1 MARTKASVGA
11 KVSMGKS
18 SKARCSAAPPPSNS
32 SSSGERSSR
41 SYSGGNPVCPRDIP
55 KWQKPITTFI
65 FTKEKKIIEDSDAGS
80 SKSKL
85 KRQIIYSDEESDAEI
100 KNNNGDMKN
109 EVDRSDNTNEIENVE
124 SQVYADSQVLE
135 GEVKENIGKENV
147 DDKSELVESQI
158 YGESQDYDLIESPP
172 KNRELD
178 ESIILE
184 PLTGE
189 SSHKLEEYYP
199 KTAKKSKGVSKIIKE
214 NFNNKVKRNLDDAY
228 EESPNKK
235 MRIE

>member
-41 SYSGGNPVCPRDIP
+41 SYSGGNPVCPREIP

-65 FTKEKKIIEDSDAGS
+65 FTKQKKIEDSDAGS

-85 KRQIIYSDEESDAEI
+85 KRQIIYSDDESDSEI
-100 KNNNGDMKN
+100 KNNSGDMNNK
-109 EVDRSDNTNEIENVE
+109 VDKSDNTNEIENVE
-124 SQVYADSQVLE
+124 SQVHAVSQVLE
-135 GEVKENIGKENV
+135 SEVKESVGKENV
-147 DDKSELVESQI
+147 DSKSEVV
-158 YGESQDYDLIESPP
+158 ESQDYDLMESPP

-199 KTAKKSKGVSKIIKE
+199 KTAKKPKGVSKIIDKE
-214 NFNNKVKRNLDDAY
+214 NFNNKVKRNLDDVY

-235 MRIE
+235 MRME

>member
-85 KRQIIYSDEESDAEI
+85 KRQIIYSDEESDSEI

-109 EVDRSDNTNEIENVE
+109 EVDRSDNTNEIEDVE
-124 SQVYADSQVLE
+124 SQVLE
-135 GEVKENIGKENV
+135 GEVKESIGEENV
-147 DDKSELVESQI
+147 DNKSELVESQI

-189 SSHKLEEYYP
+189 CSHKLEEYYP
-199 KTAKKSKGVSKIIKE
+199 KTAKKSKGVSKIINKE

>member
-32 SSSGERSSR
+32 SSSGERTSR
-41 SYSGGNPVCPRDIP
+41 SYSGGNPVCPREIP

-65 FTKEKKIIEDSDAGS
+65 FTKQKKITEDSDAAGS
-80 SKSKL
+80 SKPKL
-85 KRQIIYSDEESDAEI
+85 KRQIIYSDEESDSDT
-100 KNNNGDMKN
+100 KNNNGDMNN
-109 EVDRSDNTNEIENVE
+109 ELDKSDNTNETENVE
-124 SQVYADSQVLE
+124 SQ
-135 GEVKENIGKENV
+135 GKENEMTKNV
-147 DDKSELVESQI
+147 DDKCELAESQI
-158 YGESQDYDLIESPP
+158 YGGESQDYDLLESPP

-178 ESIILE
+178 ESIVLE

-199 KTAKKSKGVSKIIKE
+199 KTAKKSKGVSKIIDKE